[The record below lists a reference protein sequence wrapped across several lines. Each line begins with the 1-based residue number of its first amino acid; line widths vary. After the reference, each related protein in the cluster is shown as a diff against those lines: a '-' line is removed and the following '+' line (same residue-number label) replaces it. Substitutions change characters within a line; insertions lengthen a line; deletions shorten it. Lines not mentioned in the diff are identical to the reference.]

1 MKMLPLMAVVPMVLL
16 SANSFA
22 QGRQES
28 YRERDSYRD
37 SYNDRDRGGRYD
49 SGYGDRDRDR
59 YRNTGRR
66 YSGARYAYAAPVVY
80 YPRAR
85 PSRLAVGIYND
96 YVDYGYSS
104 YGYSAYDYYPPVSY
118 RVYRPAPVLRL
129 SLNIGGR
136 GGRQTYRGRRR

>member
-1 MKMLPLMAVVPMVLL
+1 MAVVPMVLL

-49 SGYGDRDRDR
+49 SRYGDRDR

-66 YSGARYAYAAPVVY
+66 YSGVRYAP
-80 YPRAR
+80 P
-85 PSRLAVGIYND
+85 RLAVGIYND

-104 YGYSAYDYYPPVSY
+104 YDYGYSTYGYYPPVSY
-118 RVYRPAPVLRL
+118 RVYRPVPVLRL

>member
-1 MKMLPLMAVVPMVLL
+1 MKMLRWMAVVPLVLL

-22 QGRQES
+22 QGRQGSRNES
-28 YRERDSYRD
+28 Y
-37 SYNDRDRGGRYD
+37 RDRGGRYD
-49 SGYGDRDRDR
+49 SRYDDRDR
-59 YRNTGRR
+59 YRDSGRR
-66 YSGARYAYAAPVVY
+66 YSRVRYTNPYYAPSVY

-85 PSRLAVGIYND
+85 PSRLVVGIYND

-104 YGYSAYDYYPPVSY
+104 YRYSAYDYYPPVAY

-136 GGRQTYRGRRR
+136 SGRQAYRGRRR

>member
-1 MKMLPLMAVVPMVLL
+1 MKMLRLMAVVPLVLL

-22 QGRQES
+22 QGRQGS
-28 YRERDSYRD
+28 RNDSYRD
-37 SYNDRDRGGRYD
+37 RGERYD
-49 SGYGDRDRDR
+49 SRYDDRDRDR
-59 YRNTGRR
+59 YRYRDSGRR
-66 YSGARYAYAAPVVY
+66 YSGVRYTNSYYAPSVY

-85 PSRLAVGIYND
+85 PSRLTVGIYND

-136 GGRQTYRGRRR
+136 GGRQAYRGRRR